1 VNVKTRGAGWRLRSV
16 CLLMLLFSAG
26 MPGRAAGEYQTVET
40 ASLKIGIDSD
50 WGARTAPGYLP
61 VRFDITNL
69 GEARVIEIVG
79 EGTRHFRGLYGMMPG
94 GIDVLQSVRLA
105 RGDRVRLTI
114 PVPVFGDNESLRFE
128 IQENGQTL
136 ERFSYNGIQ
145 SRALPAD
152 ASTLIVVDPASAFGA
167 VAAAWARPMPAVSSG
182 YAISGGRPMTGTTIA
197 PTSGMPPLDL
207 VLAPVRL
214 PTNWLGYT
222 SLRAVFIGPKEWE
235 QLNDAQRSALITW
248 TACGGDLFFVDG
260 DMQALFPGG
269 QQPLAAADDR
279 SPRGYFFGRIHRPT
293 SESVRQTG
301 LQQVLVNAQKLQDS
315 NWALPANGARD
326 WGVVAKR
333 GFRLPIAGF
342 DGIPV
347 RAYVGILVL
356 FSLVIGPANYRFLR
370 RQRQPAL
377 LVLTAPLI
385 SAVFV
390 VLLAGYVVMGEG
402 FAVHGRAVTVTML
415 DQMRNQAS
423 TRSSSSLYAAGM
435 SPSGGLRF
443 SRQAAVFPIGPDGK
457 GSQNR
462 QYLDLTEA
470 QTFSSGLIEARSPTN
485 VEQLTFRTARERLS
499 FSREGGGLAV
509 VNGLGA
515 TVTALFYREGD
526 TVSML
531 SGPLSAGGR
540 ATLKTAPAGAFASV
554 VPHGLPHTARISYLF
569 EHQPAGSYLA
579 VLDRSPF
586 WEPGV
591 AGVVEH
597 DSFHLVIG
605 WPEGQP

>member
-1 VNVKTRGAGWRLRSV
+1 
-16 CLLMLLFSAG
+16 MLLLSAAV
-26 MPGRAAGEYQTVET
+26 PGRAAGEYQTLEF
-40 ASLKIGIDSD
+40 SYLKVGIDSD

-61 VRFDITNL
+61 IRFDITNL

-79 EGTRHFRGLYGMMPG
+79 QGQRFFRGTYGMMPG
-94 GIDVLQSVRLA
+94 GTEVLQAVRMA

-128 IQENGQTL
+128 IRENGRAL
-136 ERFSYNGIQ
+136 EHFSYNGYQ

-152 ASTLIVVDPASAFGA
+152 ASALIVVDPASTYGA
-167 VAAAWARPMPAVSSG
+167 VASTWVRS
-182 YAISGGRPMTGTTIA
+182 YA
-197 PTSGMPPLDL
+197 PTSGHGVMVAGGPATAGSGLPPLDL
-207 VLAPVRL
+207 VLAPARL

-222 SLRAVFIGPKEWE
+222 SLRAVFIGPVEWE
-235 QLNDAQRSALITW
+235 QLDDAQRSALITW

-260 DMQALFPGG
+260 DTRALFPGA
-269 QQPLAAADDR
+269 QPPLAGAEDR

-293 SESVRQTG
+293 SATVTDTG
-301 LQQVLVNAQKLQDS
+301 LQKVLLEAQKLQDA

-326 WGVVAKR
+326 WGVIGNKR

-342 DGIPV
+342 EGVPV
-347 RAYVGILVL
+347 RVYVTILVV

-370 RQRQPAL
+370 RHRKPVL
-377 LVLTAPLI
+377 LVLTAPFI

-390 VLLAGYVVMGEG
+390 VLLAGYVIMGEG

-415 DQMRNQAS
+415 DQVRNQAS

-443 SRQAAVFPIGPDGK
+443 PRQAAVFPIGPDGK
-457 GSQNR
+457 GSTNR
-462 QYLDLTEA
+462 QFLDLTEA
-470 QTFSSGLIEARSPTN
+470 QVFSAGLIDARSPAN
-485 VEQLTFRTARERLS
+485 LEQLTFRTARERLS
-499 FSREGGGLAV
+499 FSREAGGIAI

-515 TVTALFYREGD
+515 AVKALFYREGD
-526 TVSML
+526 TVYML
-531 SGPLSAGGR
+531 SGPLPAGAR

-554 VPHGLPHTARISYLF
+554 VPHGLPLTSRISHLF

-579 VLDRSPF
+579 VLERSPF

-591 AGVVEH
+591 ANVVEH

>member
-1 VNVKTRGAGWRLRSV
+1 VKTRGRWRLRPVSV
-16 CLLMLLFSAG
+16 CLLMLLLSAAV
-26 MPGRAAGEYQTVET
+26 PGRATGEYQTIET
-40 ASLKIGIDSD
+40 ASLKISIDSD
-50 WGARTAPGYLP
+50 WGSRTAPGYLP

-79 EGTRHFRGLYGMMPG
+79 EGSRYFRGGYGVVPG
-94 GIDVLQSVRLA
+94 GIDVLQAVRLA
-105 RGDRVRLTI
+105 RGDRVRLTL
-114 PVPVFGDNESLRFE
+114 PVPIFGDNENIRFE
-128 IQENGQTL
+128 VRENGETL
-136 ERFSYNGIQ
+136 ERFNYTGFQ
-145 SRALPAD
+145 SRTIAAD
-152 ASTLIVVDPASAFGA
+152 ASTLIVVDPATAFGA
-167 VAAAWARPMPAVSSG
+167 IAGTWARPFPVSSHYSATVRSTPG
-182 YAISGGRPMTGTTIA
+182 AAGTGG
-197 PTSGMPPLDL
+197 PPLDL
-207 VLAPVRL
+207 VLAPARL

-222 SLRAVFIGPKEWE
+222 SLRAVVIGPKEWE
-235 QLNDAQRSALITW
+235 QLNDAQRGALITW

-260 DMQALFPGG
+260 EMAALFPGG
-269 QQPLAAADDR
+269 QPPLVSAEDR
-279 SPRGYFFGRIHRPT
+279 NPRGYFFGRIHRPLT
-293 SESVRQTG
+293 ATVAEKG
-301 LQQVLVNAQKLQDS
+301 LQVMLNDAKALQDA

-326 WGVVAKR
+326 WGVIGNKR

-342 DGIPV
+342 EGVPV
-347 RAYVGILVL
+347 RVYVAILVI

-370 RQRQPAL
+370 RQRQPVL

-390 VLLAGYVVMGEG
+390 ALLAGYVVVGEG

-415 DQMRNQAS
+415 DQIRNQAS

-443 SRQAAVFPIGPDGK
+443 PRQTAIFPIGPDGT
-457 GSQNR
+457 GSRNR
-462 QYLDLTEA
+462 QFLDLTDA
-470 QTFSSGLIEARSPTN
+470 QVFSAGIIEARSPTN

-499 FSREGGGLAV
+499 FSREGGGIAV

-526 TVSML
+526 TVYMA
-531 SGPLSAGGR
+531 SGPLSAGSR
-540 ATLKTAPAGAFASV
+540 TTLKTAPTAAFASV
-554 VPHGLPHTARISYLF
+554 VPHGLPLTARISYLF

-579 VLDRSPF
+579 VLERSPF

-591 AGVVEH
+591 EGVVEH